1 MNDRGAGSEQLV
13 TELEKLRQENN
24 ELKRLCEDRE
34 AFEYT
39 GTAMM
44 VIEQDMTISM
54 GNREMLAIT
63 GYSKEELREPKRW
76 TDYVLEED
84 RQRMIEYHQRRREN
98 PDTAPSS
105 YEFRLR
111 DPQGRIR
118 DVLAY
123 VNMVPQTGKSIVS
136 LTDITERKAVER
148 ELRAS
153 EERYREL
160 YENANDIIY
169 VHDFEGAFL
178 SVNAAALRT
187 YGYTRDEIDSLGIHD
202 IIDPDYLPL
211 ALRKVREKLTTAEPS
226 EPYELLTHTS
236 DKRPVWVEVNTRPI
250 VRDGKPVA
258 IQGIARDI
266 TERKLAEMRLG
277 ESQQRFRETTEL
289 LPAIVCELDTDRKIT
304 YVNRLGSESFGYT
317 AEDIADGV
325 YIDDLVHQDDFPL
338 MLERF
343 KEIVAG
349 TLRGAQEYR
358 MVHKDGTVNEY
369 LLNSSPII
377 RDGRIMGLRTC
388 LLDVQ
393 ERNEALRRLGAS
405 EERFRRMFSQ
415 SPIGIALFGTDE
427 QCQEGNLSFLNM
439 FSISPDEL
447 PSLGAL
453 LDLSDEQRKR
463 LAAGDGITLEKTAPG
478 DKGERHY
485 SWYVS
490 PLGVSE
496 RGQHSLLVQVQD
508 VTEQRR
514 AERARLNE
522 AQEAAEQAR
531 RMVADLRKDMVQTF
545 TFNDMVS
552 RSPRMREVFDILP
565 QIADTPATVLVC
577 GESGTGKELI
587 ARAVH
592 ELSPRRD
599 KPFVAINCSALPD
612 NLLESELF
620 GYKAGAFTDAKKDK
634 PGKFALAEGGTIF
647 LDEIGDISPAMQV
660 KLLRVLQE
668 RMYEPLGAT
677 SSVSADVRIVTATN
691 RDLPSMVKEGR
702 FREDLFYRIKVLQIT
717 LPPLRERLCDI
728 PLLANHFIGRFN
740 SRYGKAVR
748 GVSQDALE
756 LLLAHAYPG
765 NIRELENVI
774 EHAFV
779 FCTGDT
785 IGASHLPPELRESSD
800 DNQPLSLASV
810 ENFDELEKLYIE
822 SVLEETGGNKL
833 RAAEKLGIH
842 KATLFRKLRK
852 LGIGA
857 TE

>member
-1 MNDRGAGSEQLV
+1 MDNTNGGLGKHMA
-13 TELEKLRQENN
+13 ELERLRLENE
-24 ELKRLCEDRE
+24 ELRRLCQDRE

-44 VIEQDMTISM
+44 VIEEDMTISM
-54 GNREMLAIT
+54 GNQEMLAIT
-63 GYSKEELREPKRW
+63 GYSKEQLQEPKRW

-84 RQRMIEYHQRRREN
+84 RPRMIEYHRARRDN
-98 PDTAPSS
+98 PDNAPAS
-105 YEFRLR
+105 YEFRLK

-118 DVLAY
+118 DVLGF
-123 VNMVPQTGKSIVS
+123 VNMVPGTRKSIVS
-136 LTDITERKAVER
+136 LTDITDRKNVER
-148 ELRAS
+148 ELRRS
-153 EERYREL
+153 EERYRDL

-169 VHDFEGAFL
+169 VHDFDGRFL

-187 YGYTRDEIDSLGIHD
+187 YGYTREELDSLSIRD
-202 IIDPDYLPL
+202 IIDDACLPL

-226 EPYELLTHTS
+226 EPYELLTHTR
-236 DKRPVWVEVNTRPI
+236 DGRPVWVEVNTRPI
-250 VRDGKPVA
+250 MRDERPVA
-258 IQGIARDI
+258 VQGIARDI
-266 TERKLAEMRLG
+266 TERKLAENRLR
-277 ESQQRFRETTEL
+277 ESQRRFRETTEQ
-289 LPAIVCELDTDRKIT
+289 LPAIVCELDTDRRIT

-317 AEDIADGV
+317 REDIDNGV
-325 YIDDLVHQDDFPL
+325 YIDDLVYRDDFPL

-343 KEIVAG
+343 KDIVSG
-349 TLRGAQEYR
+349 SEHGPQEYR
-358 MVHKDGTVNEY
+358 MEHKDGTVNEY
-369 LLNSSPII
+369 LLNSTPIT
-377 RDGRIMGLRTC
+377 RDGRIVGLRTC

-393 ERNEALRRLGAS
+393 ERNEALRKLAAS

-415 SPIGIALFGTDE
+415 SPIGIALFDTE
-427 QCQEGNLSFLNM
+427 ERCQDGNVSFLKM
-439 FSISPDEL
+439 FSITPGEL
-447 PSLGAL
+447 PSLDSL
-453 LDLSDEQRKR
+453 IELSDEQRMH
-463 LAAGDGITLEKTAPG
+463 LAAGEGITLEKAGSG
-478 DKGERHY
+478 DKGERDY

-490 PLGVSE
+490 PLGVSDKGP
-496 RGQHSLLVQVQD
+496 RSLLVQIQD

-514 AERARLNE
+514 AERARLTE
-522 AQEAAEQAR
+522 AQEAAEKAR
-531 RMVADLRKDMVQTF
+531 RMVADMRKDMVQGF
-545 TFNDMVS
+545 TFSDMVS
-552 RSPRMREVFDILP
+552 RSPRMQEVFAILP

-577 GESGTGKELI
+577 GESGTGKELV

-592 ELSPRRD
+592 ELSPRKD
-599 KPFVAINCSALPD
+599 EPFVAINCSALPD

-647 LDEIGDISPAMQV
+647 LDEIGDISAAMQV

-677 SSVSADVRIVTATN
+677 GSVAADVRVVAATN
-691 RDLPSMVKEGR
+691 SDLPAMVKQGR

-728 PLLANHFIGRFN
+728 PLLSNHFIERFN

-748 GVSQDALE
+748 EVSQEALE
-756 LLLAHAYPG
+756 LLLAHEYPG

-785 IGASHLPPELRESSD
+785 IGPSHLPPELREGSRD
-800 DNQPLSLASV
+800 APPLTLSTV
-810 ENFDELEKLYIE
+810 ENFDELEKLFIE

-842 KATLFRKLRK
+842 KATLFRKLKK
-852 LGIGA
+852 LGIN
-857 TE
+857 